1 MDHPAGARPLSG
13 ATERDRGSASN
24 ADVADPV
31 GAAGVEPLE
40 IPAGLEAT
48 LVLVRHGE
56 SELIVQRRF
65 QGQAETPLSATG
77 RRQAGLVARRL
88 ARPLVSPALP
98 LPEGPPLAIVH
109 SPLGRATET
118 AAAIESAMTAGDGFA
133 VPIPRRPDQRLLE
146 IAQGDWERR
155 PASEIAASD
164 GERLATWRTRPTEA
178 WAPGGERLSDV
189 RSRVRPALADLL
201 AGLAASAKPGPV
213 DAPRVAGYGD
223 RPSDQPWTVV
233 VGHDGVFK
241 VLLLTIF
248 DLPLERFWMWS
259 SDLCGI
265 SVIEF
270 HAGRAVLRAMNL
282 TEHLASLQDE
292 AAQAEAEERTRSGA
306 L

>member
-1 MDHPAGARPLSG
+1 VDHPAGARPLSG
-13 ATERDRGSASN
+13 SAERDPGSPGDAS
-24 ADVADPV
+24 
-31 GAAGVEPLE
+31 GLEPLR

-77 RRQAGLVARRL
+77 RRQADLVARRL
-88 ARPLVSPALP
+88 AHPLSSPALP

-133 VPIPRRPDQRLLE
+133 RPIPRRPDERLLE
-146 IAQGDWERR
+146 IGQGEWEGR
-155 PASEIAASD
+155 PAAEIAATD
-164 GERLATWRTRPTEA
+164 GDRLATWRTRPTEA

-189 RSRVRPALADLL
+189 RSRVRPALVDLL
-201 AGLAASAKPGPV
+201 AELATSAKPGPV
-213 DAPRVAGYGD
+213 DSPRVAGYGD

-241 VLLLTIF
+241 VVLLTVF

-292 AAQAEAEERTRSGA
+292 AAQVEAEERTRSGA